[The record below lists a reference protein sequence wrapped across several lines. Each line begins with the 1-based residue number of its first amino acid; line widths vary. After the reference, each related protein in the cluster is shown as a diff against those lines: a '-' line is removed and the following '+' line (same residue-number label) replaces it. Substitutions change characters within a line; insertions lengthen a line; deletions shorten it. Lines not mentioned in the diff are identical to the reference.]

1 MTALDGV
8 HSSPDHVVVPPVRVL
23 YVAGSGRSG
32 TTLVDSVLGQQPGV
46 WSGGEI
52 RYLWERGILA
62 DRLCGCGVPFSEC
75 PAWSGV
81 LERLDAT
88 VNPEEMIR
96 AEHAT
101 SRIRALPRLC
111 WRKWRNRP
119 VADGALNG
127 LGNVYRAIQER
138 THATIVDSSK
148 LPTYAAILDDNPGVD
163 VAIVHVVRDPRATAY
178 SWARTKVLRDFGDER
193 AMQRLPAWKAATLW
207 LVWHATTEV
216 LWGRTALRVRYEDF
230 VAAPAAQTARIATF
244 ADLEFDQAA
253 FRPGPE
259 VHLDPTH
266 SVAGNPSRHRTGW
279 VPVRQDDEWV
289 TGLSRR
295 NFLLVTLIT
304 WPLLLAYRYPIRR
317 RGGGQRG

>member
-8 HSSPDHVVVPPVRVL
+8 HSSPDRVAAPPVRVL

-52 RYLWERGILA
+52 RYLWERGVIA

-81 LERLDAT
+81 LQRLDGT
-88 VNPEEMIR
+88 VDPEEMIS

-101 SRIRALPRLC
+101 SRIRGLPRLC
-111 WRKWRNRP
+111 WRKWRKRP
-119 VADGALNG
+119 LADGALTS
-127 LGNVYRAIQER
+127 LGNVYHAIQEL
-138 THATIVDSSK
+138 TDATIVDSSK

-178 SWARTKVLRDFGDER
+178 SWGRTKVLRDFGDER
-193 AMQRLPAWKAATLW
+193 TMQRLPSWKAATLW
-207 LVWHATTEV
+207 LVWHSTTEL
-216 LWGRTALRVRYEDF
+216 LWGRKALRLRYEDF
-230 VAAPAAQTARIATF
+230 VAAPVTQTARIAAF
-244 ADLEFDQAA
+244 ADLQFDQAA

-266 SVAGNPSRHRTGW
+266 SVAGNPSRHQNGW
-279 VPVRQDDEWV
+279 VLVRQDDEWM
-289 TGLSRR
+289 TELSGR
-295 NFLLVTLIT
+295 NFLIVTLIT
-304 WPLLLAYRYPIRR
+304 WPLLLAYRYPLLR
-317 RGGGQRG
+317 RGGRDRG